1 MVDLQTYVPAQ
12 LSSIVKSFWSLQV
25 SDTANLPYV
34 ENIIPDGHQEII
46 FHLSASTAKRSTE
59 QLEWLTEP
67 DAFFAGQ
74 TRSPYSLEL
83 RPGSLLYGIRFH
95 PHTMYNL
102 FKFPASLITDTIVSV
117 HDIPQAKL
125 LHFCLTEDPRQTFLN
140 FENTLTNLCNRI
152 YKTSLPF
159 QYVDYTIQQI
169 ITHRGNIKIE
179 SIRQKTGVS
188 QRYLDTIF
196 RQWVGITPKEF
207 SSIIKINHFIDY
219 RQQHPEKKLTE
230 CSHEN
235 QFFDQS
241 HLIRIFKTF
250 TGQSP
255 KNYFHTPHT
264 ISTYFAQSY

>member
-1 MVDLQTYVPAQ
+1 PGNRVILSNRVIGNSFVSLVTTKLSFLTLFFYPFCK
-12 LSSIVKSFWSLQV
+12 LSSSI
-25 SDTANLPYV
+25 
-34 ENIIPDGHQEII
+34 
-46 FHLSASTAKRSTE
+46 
-59 QLEWLTEP
+59 
-67 DAFFAGQ
+67 
-74 TRSPYSLEL
+74 
-83 RPGSLLYGIRFH
+83 
-95 PHTMYNL
+95 
-102 FKFPASLITDTIVSV
+102 
-117 HDIPQAKL
+117 
-125 LHFCLTEDPRQTFLN
+125 
-140 FENTLTNLCNRI
+140 
-152 YKTSLPF
+152 
-159 QYVDYTIQQI
+159 
-169 ITHRGNIKIE
+169 RGNIKVE

-230 CSHEN
+230 CSYEN

-264 ISTYFAQSY
+264 ISTYFAQGY